1 MYKNIRKKDM
11 AIKKTNERVASKK
24 AKAKKTELKDIQ
36 QTNGKVYE
44 RSIDQVRKLEDLLD
58 IRTTNP
64 FGTTDSRVFNENL
77 ASMNLSDMQEIAV
90 RAGVFPN
97 GNKTALK
104 NKLIKAFKGAG
115 FGMINS
121 IIEQP
126 DQFRLDP
133 ANVEHKKII
142 DYLRS

>member
-1 MYKNIRKKDM
+1 M
-11 AIKKTNERVASKK
+11 AIKKTNKRAASS
-24 AKAKKTELKDIQ
+24 KAKKEKTKLKDLQ
-36 QTNGKVYE
+36 QTNGKTYE
-44 RSIDQVRKLEDLLD
+44 YSVDQVRKLEDLLD
-58 IRTTNP
+58 IKTSNP
-64 FGTTDSRVFNENL
+64 FGTTDSRVFSENL

-97 GNKTALK
+97 GNKTVLK
-104 NKLIKAFKGAG
+104 NKLVKAFKGAG

-121 IIEQP
+121 VIEQP

-133 ANVEHKKII
+133 NNAEHKKII